1 MREERQRYLRRTA
14 FFALP
19 AVDAGIGDVRK
30 AAQVEHRVG
39 RDETRA
45 DHLVWLLPLVSNGD
59 TDRTMVDARVTLH
72 APRGLPGNGLP
83 EGGCECIKV
92 VLAPLVTELVHCIL
106 NLGAD
111 LDTLGVCRFRGKFL
125 GFDCSVEKFC
135 TLLAADLDKGRLA
148 GLVADDTPVPA
159 GKIRL
164 PGDLHLAAAAVR
176 PAAVAGLFELIHGD
190 TLVAS
195 LVLDDE
201 LALVDL
207 FLGDRV
213 RVDAKLFLDH
223 PSCSRPG

>member
-1 MREERQRYLRRTA
+1 MVSQRLGA
-14 FFALP
+14 SAE
-19 AVDAGIGDVRK
+19 K
-30 AAQVEHRVG
+30 
-39 RDETRA
+39 
-45 DHLVWLLPLVSNGD
+45 S
-59 TDRTMVDARVTLH
+59 
-72 APRGLPGNGLP
+72 
-83 EGGCECIKV
+83 C
-92 VLAPLVTELVHCIL
+92 LAPLVAELVHCTFDL
-106 NLGAD
+106 SAD

-135 TLLAADLDKGRLA
+135 TLLAADLDKGSLP

-159 GKIRL
+159 GEVCL
-164 PGDLHLAAAAVR
+164 AGDLHLAPAAVA

-213 RVDAKLFLDH
+213 RVDTKLFL
-223 PSCSRPG
+223 